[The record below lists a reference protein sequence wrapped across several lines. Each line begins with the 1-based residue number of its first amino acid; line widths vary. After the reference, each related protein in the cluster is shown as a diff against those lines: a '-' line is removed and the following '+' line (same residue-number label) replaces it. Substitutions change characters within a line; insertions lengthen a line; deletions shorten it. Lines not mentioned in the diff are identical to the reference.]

1 MKNLYKCHENR
12 LYDDDF
18 AVGDF
23 QANLSDLE
31 SQFLA
36 CSIHSCASIIMS
48 LNDAFQKHFNILCRV
63 TMLRVEYYYDTQI
76 YIL

>member
-1 MKNLYKCHENR
+1 MINLYKCHENR
-12 LYDDDF
+12 LYDDGF

-23 QANLSDLE
+23 QANLVDLK

-48 LNDAFQKHFNILCRV
+48 LNDAFHKHFNILCRV
-63 TMLRVEYYYDTQI
+63 TMLRAEYYNNT
-76 YIL
+76 

>member
-1 MKNLYKCHENR
+1 MINLYKCHENR

-18 AVGDF
+18 AVWDF
-23 QANLSDLE
+23 QANLGDLE

-36 CSIHSCASIIMS
+36 CSSHSCGSIIMS
-48 LNDAFQKHFNILCRV
+48 LNDAFQKHFNILFRV

>member
-1 MKNLYKCHENR
+1 MNKLARAHENR
-12 LYDDDF
+12 LYDDDL

-23 QANLSDLE
+23 KANLGDLE

-48 LNDAFQKHFNILCRV
+48 LNDAFQKHFDILCRM
-63 TMLRVEYYYDTQI
+63 TMLRAEYYNNT
-76 YIL
+76 

>member
-23 QANLSDLE
+23 QANLGDLE

-36 CSIHSCASIIMS
+36 CSSHSCASIIMS

>member
-1 MKNLYKCHENR
+1 MINLCKWHENR

-23 QANLSDLE
+23 QANLGDLK

-36 CSIHSCASIIMS
+36 CSSHSCASIIMS

-63 TMLRVEYYYDTQI
+63 TMLRAEYYNNTQI
-76 YIL
+76 CIL

>member
-23 QANLSDLE
+23 QANLGDLE

>member
-23 QANLSDLE
+23 QANLGDLE

-36 CSIHSCASIIMS
+36 CSSHSCASIIMS

-63 TMLRVEYYYDTQI
+63 TMLRAEYYYDTQI